1 MKTAC
6 IIPARYESTR
16 LPGKPLRKIAGKTL
30 IHRVYERAV
39 LAQKPDI
46 VIIAT
51 DHPLIEEEIKKFGGE
66 CVMTSPDHPTG
77 TDRLA
82 EAVRHYPDYDIIVN
96 VQGDEPFIDPAVID
110 ALASCL
116 QDRPDLDMATVS
128 SPLKK
133 EEYEDPSAV
142 KVVVNIR
149 GEALYFSRSLIP
161 FPRHAFAEPPRK
173 HVGIYAYRRRF
184 LLDFAAMPQTPLE
197 KTESLEQLRALE
209 SGCRIGVIQTD
220 MDGIGID
227 TEEDLKRAE
236 AYFERSHPL

>member
-16 LPGKPLRKIAGKTL
+16 LPGKPLRKIAGETL

-39 LAQKPDI
+39 LAKKPDL
-46 VIIAT
+46 VVIAT
-51 DHPLIEEEIKKFGGE
+51 DHPLIEEEVKSFGGE

-110 ALASCL
+110 DLAACL
-116 QDRPDLDMATVS
+116 ENRPDLDMATVS

-142 KVVVNIR
+142 KVVVNAR

-161 FPRHAFAEPPRK
+161 YPRHAFAEPPRK
-173 HVGIYAYRRRF
+173 HVGIYAYRRQF
-184 LLDFAAMPQTPLE
+184 LLDFAALPQTPLE

-209 SGCRIGVIQTD
+209 SGYRIGVISTD
-220 MDGIGID
+220 MEGIGID

-236 AYFERSHPL
+236 ACFERSHRS